1 MDLEAVERAV
11 HAAVLTAG
19 AQVVEEL
26 LRGVGAGRREKAVRC
41 RCGEA
46 MRSKGLRKTHL
57 LCLLGWVRFERSLYV
72 CPRCGK
78 TRYPG
83 DEELDIVDTS
93 RSPGVRRQ
101 VTRLGAKETFEQV
114 SEDLAELA
122 GITLCRKE
130 AERIAEAQG
139 DRIEAWTSQER
150 QVLRSV
156 QPAAGTPKT
165 IERLYIELDGTGI
178 PMVPHET
185 LGRKGKQ
192 SDGTAKTR
200 EAKVGCVFTQT
211 LFDEEGRPVRDPAS
225 TSFVSA
231 IEPAADFGW
240 RLYAEAVRRGLFQAR
255 YVIALGDGAEWVKN
269 TVCTHFPMARFILDY
284 YHATEHVGELARALF
299 ERDSKRADA
308 LRERWTDRLWEGNI
322 EEIVTQASAYLPRD
336 PRNNPDARKEIA
348 YLLKNKEHIRYAQFR
363 NEGLFIGSGVVEATC
378 KNLVGQRFKQSGMEW
393 TVRGAN
399 AILAARTACLSN
411 RFEEYWENRVAA

>member
-1 MDLEAVERAV
+1 MERAV
-11 HAAVLTAG
+11 HAAVLAAG
-19 AQVVEEL
+19 ANVVEEL
-26 LRGVGAGRREKAVRC
+26 LRGVGAGRREKVVRC
-41 RCGEA
+41 RCGEV
-46 MRSKGLRKTHL
+46 MHSKGLRTTQL

-83 DEELDIVDTS
+83 DEELDIVGTS

-114 SEDLAELA
+114 SVDLAELA
-122 GITLCRKE
+122 GLALCRKE

-139 DRIEAWTSQER
+139 DRIEAWMSQER
-150 QVLRSV
+150 QVLRSA

-192 SDGTAKTR
+192 PDGTAKTR

-231 IEPAADFGW
+231 IESAADFGW

-255 YVIALGDGAEWVKN
+255 CVVALGDGAEWVKN
-269 TVCTHFPMARFILDY
+269 IVRHHFPMARFIMDY
-284 YHATEHVGELARALF
+284 YHGSEHIGELARALF
-299 ERDSKRADA
+299 ERDSKRASA
-308 LRERWTDRLWEGNI
+308 LRERWTDLLWEGSV
-322 EEIVTQASAYLPRD
+322 EEIVEQATACLPRD
-336 PRNNPDARKEIA
+336 PRANPDARKQIA
-348 YLLKNKEHIRYAQFR
+348 YLLKNKEHMRYAQYR
-363 NEGLFIGSGVVEATC
+363 GEGLFIGSGVVEATC

-399 AILAARTACLSN
+399 AVLAARTACLSN